1 MQAFD
6 MVHGQ
11 LQRYSDMYAA
21 DLAHLSNDHLHQ
33 VPMGAARTIASFTAE
48 VAGFNRLVAAI
59 LRGEPASMPDPETV
73 DAFVQSI
80 DSIGKAQ
87 ELVKSSANE
96 ICEALASVGA
106 EAAQAEV
113 LAPWGEP
120 TTKINLAS
128 MAASHMM
135 YHDGQINY
143 IQSLHGDAVNHW
155 FED

>member
-6 MVHGQ
+6 MVQGQ
-11 LQRYSDMYAA
+11 LQRYADMYAA
-21 DLAHLSNDHLHQ
+21 DLAHLSDDHLHQ

-48 VAGFNRLVAAI
+48 VAGFNRLVAAVV
-59 LRGEPASMPDPETV
+59 RGEEAAMPDPEAV
-73 DAFVQSI
+73 EAFVQSI
-80 DSIGKAQ
+80 NSIAKAQ

-96 ICEALASVGA
+96 ICEALASSGA
-106 EAAQAEV
+106 EAALADV
-113 LAPWGEP
+113 TAPWGEP